1 MGGEIDE
8 YVRIVTGVVA
18 DAEDSRSMVLV
29 LHCLVWTRKGE
40 LVWYIYICL

>member
-18 DAEDSRSMVLV
+18 AAEDSRSMVLV
-29 LHCLVWTRKGE
+29 SCCLV
-40 LVWYIYICL
+40 